1 MVVGVA
7 RLNMHLP
14 EKYTPSRARGGWIK
28 GMIGQIRSRFDVA
41 ISEVGLH
48 DLWQSAEIGISS
60 VGNSQ
65 PVLNSV
71 MDKIIDFV
79 DGFPLVEIVRVDVEY
94 IHIRE

>member
-14 EKYTPSRARGGWIK
+14 ENHSLKGKRRVIK
-28 GMIGQIRSRFDVA
+28 GMIGQVRSRFAVA

-48 DLWQSAEIGISS
+48 DVWQSAEIGISA

-71 MDKIIDFV
+71 MDKIIDFI
-79 DGFPLVEIVRVDVEY
+79 DGFPLIEIVRADVEY

>member
-7 RLNMHLP
+7 RLKMHLP
-14 EKYTPSRARGGWIK
+14 ENHSLKGKRRVIK
-28 GMIGQIRSRFDVA
+28 GVIGQVRSRFDVA

-48 DLWQSAEIGISS
+48 DVWQSAQIGIST

-71 MDKIIDFV
+71 FDKIIDFI
-79 DGFPLVEIVRVDVEY
+79 DGYPMVEIVSADVEF
-94 IHIRE
+94 IHIN